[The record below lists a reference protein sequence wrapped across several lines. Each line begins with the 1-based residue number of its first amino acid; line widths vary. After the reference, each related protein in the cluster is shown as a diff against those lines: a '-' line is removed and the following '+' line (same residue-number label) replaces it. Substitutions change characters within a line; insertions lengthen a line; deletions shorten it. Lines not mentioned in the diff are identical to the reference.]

1 MSSKNNVSTPDL
13 IPGLPNFMN
22 DSLLNEVNKLAIKN
36 RYDFILIS
44 YSYWADIV
52 NIFNKAER
60 KVLDTHDF
68 LTLQLFY
75 HGKESYREVGNM
87 FADEMGRM
95 SKFDDILHI
104 SSDEKSLFSNF
115 IPNKRHHFV
124 PQFFEG
130 RSTATLKEKKF
141 DILFVGSGNPYNV
154 EGLYWFINNVLS
166 LLRKD
171 IKIAIAG
178 SLCEKV
184 NFEEVN
190 ITKLGFVSD
199 IDALY
204 QDVHCVIC
212 PLRKGS
218 GLKIKVIEAI
228 SYGIPVVSTFKGID
242 GFPNKDPG
250 GGVLVAE
257 EPELFANILNKLI
270 GDSNYYE
277 KQRKMAS
284 ELFEKYFNLD
294 SNYLNLDAIFN

>member
-1 MSSKNNVSTPDL
+1 
-13 IPGLPNFMN
+13 
-22 DSLLNEVNKLAIKN
+22 
-36 RYDFILIS
+36 
-44 YSYWADIV
+44 
-52 NIFNKAER
+52 
-60 KVLDTHDF
+60 
-68 LTLQLFY
+68 
-75 HGKESYREVGNM
+75 M

-104 SSDEKSLFSNF
+104 SSEETLFSNF

-130 RSTATLKEKKF
+130 RRTATLKEKKF

-154 EGLYWFINNVLS
+154 EGLYWFINNVLC

-171 IKIAIAG
+171 TKIAIAG

-190 ITKLGFVSD
+190 ITKLGFVND

-204 QDVHCVIC
+204 QDARCVIC
-212 PLRKGS
+212 PLKKGS
-218 GLKIKVIEAI
+218 GLKIKVIEAL

-242 GFPNKDPG
+242 GFPNKDPE

-257 EPELFANILNKLI
+257 EPELFANILNELI
-270 GDSNYYE
+270 GDSDYYE
-277 KQRKMAS
+277 KQTKMAS

-294 SNYLNLDAIFN
+294 SNYLKLDAIFN